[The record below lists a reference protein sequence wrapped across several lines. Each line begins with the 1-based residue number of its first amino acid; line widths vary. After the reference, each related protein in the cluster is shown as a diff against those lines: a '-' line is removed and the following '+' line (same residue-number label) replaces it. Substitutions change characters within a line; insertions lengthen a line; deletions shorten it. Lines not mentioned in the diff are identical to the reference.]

1 MELSVIMKSIEVHQ
15 RQMPN
20 PMPGKEGLHEDHR
33 LVTEG
38 AALVEGPG
46 RLMDI
51 GLSRI
56 QQSILA
62 AREANSYS
70 NRSAVSSWRE
80 VIILMSSTPVR
91 PHLDTVFSLGPSQTK
106 RTVVNW
112 CEFCGGP
119 KSGWSTCPEERV
131 CECRV
136 CLA

>member
-20 PMPGKEGLHEDHR
+20 PMPGKEGFHEDYR

-38 AALVEGPG
+38 AVLVEGPG

-106 RTVVNW
+106 RTVVN
-112 CEFCGGP
+112 
-119 KSGWSTCPEERV
+119 
-131 CECRV
+131 
-136 CLA
+136 